1 MNGKVNPLRRGRRI
15 ALKSWSPEKSNES
28 EDILNRESPSDGIF
42 ATFVEEHMDRQAY
55 LEAYPDV
62 KASGIDPVEHWLTY
76 GLSDGRF
83 LAPNAT
89 VIFGDDVNYVANNDS
104 WRRFTWD
111 GKAVAVRI
119 RTVRQSVIAQIV
131 AQSRYDPAVV
141 AAGVFALGNL
151 RQFNRHD
158 RLAIDVRRIFGK
170 INMRPYMVLVM
181 PFLCVGGAEKY
192 AADLVSAL
200 LTLGHGSILVLVTDD
215 TVHTSC
221 GWESLS
227 ILAPFR
233 EVNVVLWREICGPR
247 HEDPWVLALLLNA
260 LRPSMIMVN
269 NSRVGLNM
277 VARFGRGLSQFAK
290 LYCTYY
296 SVGLQ
301 GSVVPC
307 FTRYARL
314 TLPFSVGLTD
324 NKRTAMALHDLWG
337 GIPKHGIAVLPPRLK
352 VAEESVFYAR
362 LMARQTRT
370 ANTSRSLRWVWVS
383 RIEWFKGTAILAG
396 LARMLSADRFDLFG
410 PIQGDLDEMGLTL
423 PNVTHCGTLADVS
436 TADFTEY
443 DGFVFTSLFEGMPN
457 VVLEMSQHAIPMV
470 LHEVGGLRDTFNDAA
485 ALFVPNIQDIEQ
497 SVANFRQALDQVAKL
512 SPSEVTTMAE
522 EARAQAMRRH
532 APDAYL
538 KNVTDLLGGAVH
550 HV

>member
-1 MNGKVNPLRRGRRI
+1 
-15 ALKSWSPEKSNES
+15 
-28 EDILNRESPSDGIF
+28 
-42 ATFVEEHMDRQAY
+42 
-55 LEAYPDV
+55 
-62 KASGIDPVEHWLTY
+62 
-76 GLSDGRF
+76 
-83 LAPNAT
+83 
-89 VIFGDDVNYVANNDS
+89 
-104 WRRFTWD
+104 
-111 GKAVAVRI
+111 
-119 RTVRQSVIAQIV
+119 
-131 AQSRYDPAVV
+131 
-141 AAGVFALGNL
+141 
-151 RQFNRHD
+151 
-158 RLAIDVRRIFGK
+158 
-170 INMRPYMVLVM
+170 
-181 PFLCVGGAEKY
+181 
-192 AADLVSAL
+192 
-200 LTLGHGSILVLVTDD
+200 
-215 TVHTSC
+215 
-221 GWESLS
+221 
-227 ILAPFR
+227 
-233 EVNVVLWREICGPR
+233 
-247 HEDPWVLALLLNA
+247 
-260 LRPSMIMVN
+260 
-269 NSRVGLNM
+269 
-277 VARFGRGLSQFAK
+277 
-290 LYCTYY
+290 
-296 SVGLQ
+296 
-301 GSVVPC
+301 
-307 FTRYARL
+307 
-314 TLPFSVGLTD
+314 
-324 NKRTAMALHDLWG
+324 MALHDLWG